1 MPKTRL
7 VTLGAFVTLLAAS
20 SAFADVTVYS
30 TDFEGQGLGPEWS
43 TNSRLDN
50 KPLFTQFNGRHSDRG
65 ITLSLFQEPPPP
77 DGGGKPGGFSG
88 SFGAGGGIS
97 PFGKT
102 KIGDGGDGGDGGGG
116 GGGGGGGD
124 GDGGG
129 DGGNTPYYTL
139 TFDLYAF
146 DSWDG
151 DGPKFGPDIFEV
163 QVNGE
168 VLFSETISNGDKPQS
183 YRAPDIGPEFLA
195 YSPAW
200 ADSIYRNI
208 TLTFD
213 HPGDTNFLYITWLG
227 KGLQGI
233 YDESWGIDNVT
244 LTANT
249 RTIPVPGTLAP
260 AGLALG
266 LIGRRRRK

>member
-1 MPKTRL
+1 MP
-7 VTLGAFVTLLAAS
+7 
-20 SAFADVTVYS
+20 
-30 TDFEGQGLGPEWS
+30 GLP
-43 TNSRLDN
+43 
-50 KPLFTQFNGRHSDRG
+50 
-65 ITLSLFQEPPPP
+65 
-77 DGGGKPGGFSG
+77 
-88 SFGAGGGIS
+88 S
-97 PFGKT
+97 PS
-102 KIGDGGDGGDGGGG
+102 
-116 GGGGGGGD
+116 GGGGGD
-124 GDGGG
+124 DE
-129 DGGNTPYYTL
+129 NTSYYTL

-151 DGPKFGPDIFEV
+151 DGPKYGPDIFEV

-183 YRAPDIGPEFLA
+183 FRAPDIGPEYLA
-195 YSPAW
+195 YSPSW

-213 HPGDTNFLYITWLG
+213 HPGDDEYLYITWLG

-249 RTIPVPGTLAP
+249 RAIPVPGTLAP
-260 AGLALG
+260 AGLALA
-266 LIGRRRRK
+266 LAGRRRRN